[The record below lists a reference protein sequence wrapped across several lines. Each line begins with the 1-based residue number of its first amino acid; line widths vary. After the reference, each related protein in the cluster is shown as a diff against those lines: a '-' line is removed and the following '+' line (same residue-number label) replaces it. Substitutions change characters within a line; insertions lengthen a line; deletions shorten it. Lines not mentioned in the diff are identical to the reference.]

1 MSRTTVRA
9 TVASFLSPPNVAG
22 LNKVFTAAPK
32 RVEGTWFRYGQPAG
46 TFSGG
51 IAVVNIV
58 AEREERIALG
68 GEHGGKK
75 WIHYE
80 VSLDIFFHSVQRRS
94 EDAMTDFDTLI
105 DNIKT
110 RIRAD
115 RRLGNDAVIFESGE
129 RYLDGEYGEPR
140 VLQDGATEIWGSIRF
155 EVSEVITS

>member
-9 TVASFLSPPNVAG
+9 AIASFLAPPNVAG
-22 LNKVFTAAPK
+22 LNKVFTAMPK

-46 TFSGG
+46 THSG
-51 IAVVNIV
+51 AVAIVNIV

-68 GEHGGKK
+68 GEHSGKK
-75 WIHYE
+75 WVHYE
-80 VSLDIFFHSVQRRS
+80 VSLDIFTHSIHRHS
-94 EDAMTDFDTLI
+94 EDAMADFDTLI